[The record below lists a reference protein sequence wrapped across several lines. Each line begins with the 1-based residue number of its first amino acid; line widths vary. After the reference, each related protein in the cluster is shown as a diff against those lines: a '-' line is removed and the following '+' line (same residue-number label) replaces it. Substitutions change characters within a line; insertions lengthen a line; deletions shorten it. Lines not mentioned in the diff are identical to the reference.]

1 MKQAMVVGGAGFIGT
16 HLLAHLKAEGRYDR
30 LVSVDI
36 APPQRPVAGVAYE
49 IHDIRAPFPE
59 RLDGAFGA
67 IFNLAAVHRTPGHEP
82 HEYYETNLGGA
93 LNVCEFAARNGIEAI
108 LFTSSIAV
116 YGPGEDLKT
125 ERSVPEPV
133 SDYGRSKL
141 LAEGIHRQWL
151 AGEAARRLV
160 IARPAVIFGQ
170 GEGGNFTR
178 LAKALR
184 KGTFVYPGRKDTIKC
199 CGYVGEIVRSMDHA
213 MDLGEREFLYNFCY
227 PQAYT
232 IEEICQAFERVAGYR
247 SPRGVVPQPVMNA
260 AAIPFEVLN
269 RVGVRNGID
278 RERILKLVRSTR
290 VEPAALLA
298 SGFRFS
304 TDLEGSLRD
313 WKSRSTGDVMV

>member
-16 HLLAHLKAEGRYDR
+16 HLLEHLRAAGGYDR
-30 LVSVDI
+30 LVSVDLV
-36 APPQRPVAGVAYE
+36 APARPVAGVDYE
-49 IHDIRAPFPE
+49 RHDIRHPFPA
-59 RLDGAFGA
+59 RLDGAYDA

-93 LNVCEFAARNGIEAI
+93 LTVCEFAARNGVRSI

-125 ERSVPEPV
+125 ESSTPEPV

-141 LAEGIHRQWL
+141 LSEGVHRQWL
-151 AGEAARRLV
+151 AGDAARRLV

-178 LAKALR
+178 LAAALR

-199 CGYVGEIVRSMDHA
+199 CGYVGEIVRSMEHA
-213 MDLGEREFLYNFCY
+213 LALGEREFLYNFCY

-247 SPRGVVPQPVMNA
+247 PPRGVLPQPVMNA
-260 AAIPFEVLN
+260 AALPFEVVDRL
-269 RVGVRNGID
+269 GLRNGIN

-290 VEPAALLA
+290 VEPAALIG

-313 WKSRSTGDVMV
+313 WKSRSTGDRMV

>member
-16 HLLAHLKAEGRYDR
+16 HLLEHLGREGGFDR

-36 APPQRPVAGVAYE
+36 AAPRRPVPGVAYE
-49 IHDIRAPFPE
+49 VHDIRHPFPA
-59 RLDGAFGA
+59 RLDGPYEA
-67 IFNLAAVHRTPGHEP
+67 IFNLAAVHRTPGHAP

-93 LNVCEFAARNGIEAI
+93 LSVGEFAARNEVRAI

-125 ERSVPEPV
+125 EGSAPEPV

-141 LAEGIHRQWL
+141 LAEGVHRQWL
-151 AGEAARRLV
+151 AGDAARRLV
-160 IARPAVIFGQ
+160 IVRPAVIFGQ

-178 LAKALR
+178 LAAALR

-213 MDLGEREFLYNFCY
+213 LALGRREFLYNFCY

-232 IEEICQAFERVAGYR
+232 IEEICRAFERVAGYR
-247 SPRGVVPQPVMNA
+247 PPRGVLPQPLMNA
-260 AAIPFEVLN
+260 AALPFEVAN
-269 RVGVRNGID
+269 RFGLRNGID

-290 VEPAALLA
+290 VEPAALA
-298 SGFRFS
+298 QTGFRFS
-304 TDLEGSLRD
+304 TDLDGSLRD
-313 WKSRSTGDVMV
+313 WKSRGTGDVMV